1 MSRPATALKSQTR
14 REVVDLVAP
23 HYRQASCAQKSLL
36 LDSVVASP
44 SGQRLRRSDGN
55 PASLKSSE
63 IGFSFMKKT
72 KVLELFALSCSGIS
86 S

>member
-1 MSRPATALKSQTR
+1 MSKTQPNYTKEFKQ
-14 REVVDLVAP
+14 
-23 HYRQASCAQKSLL
+23 QAVTLFF
-36 LDSVVASP
+36 P

-72 KVLELFALSCSGIS
+72 KVLELFALSRSGFS